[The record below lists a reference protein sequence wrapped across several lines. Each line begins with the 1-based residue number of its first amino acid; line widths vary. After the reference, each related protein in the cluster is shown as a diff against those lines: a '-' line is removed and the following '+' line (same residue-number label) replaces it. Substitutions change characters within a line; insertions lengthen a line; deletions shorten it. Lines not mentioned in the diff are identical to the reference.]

1 MRQDEAFQDSPM
13 EETEIIFDPDNQA
26 ELVNKKEGLPEVKL
40 SDFKATHKDK
50 VGSGTY
56 GEVYKA
62 LLNNDAT

>member
-1 MRQDEAFQDSPM
+1 MRQDEASQDSPM

-40 SDFKATHKDK
+40 SDFKPILK

-62 LLNNDAT
+62 ILNNDAT